1 VYGAWNLH
9 AATASQPL
17 DWFCSFSS
25 AAAMVG
31 SPGQGAYA
39 AANSWLDAFM
49 HWRRAQGLPASAI
62 AWGAWAEIGRGTAMA
77 EDGAIQPDEG
87 AYAFDALLRYDRV
100 YTGYAP
106 IMGTT
111 WLTAFAQR
119 SPFASAF
126 KSAGQGATE
135 GRKLRAELAAL
146 PREEWPTHLR
156 RLIAEQVG
164 LILRRAIDPDR
175 PLSEYGLDSLGNLEL
190 RTRLEAETGIRI
202 TAMGVNTV
210 RALADSLCDTLAADE
225 TVTASA

>member
-1 VYGAWNLH
+1 
-9 AATASQPL
+9 
-17 DWFCSFSS
+17 
-25 AAAMVG
+25 
-31 SPGQGAYA
+31 
-39 AANSWLDAFM
+39 M

-106 IMGTT
+106 IMGTP